1 MLAFLAARRVPPD
14 LVVLTSKR
22 INSGGLPE
30 DELCDALDRY
40 KPLVV
45 FCSPLLGGL
54 VNLRTKLGVQ
64 YEVVAETRMATSF
77 GVAEAPVCRVMKRL
91 VP

>member
-1 MLAFLAARRVPPD
+1 
-14 LVVLTSKR
+14 
-22 INSGGLPE
+22 
-30 DELCDALDRY
+30 
-40 KPLVV
+40 
-45 FCSPLLGGL
+45 